1 MREEIVGVGVK
12 AMSEEVNRVT
22 KVFLVSLDM
31 MSIYPED
38 LQSMID
44 PFSASN
50 TAYGKDPILEI
61 ILSAMLELVSMSFYP
76 DFMFILS
83 RFYPNFIQI

>member
-1 MREEIVGVGVK
+1 MGVGVK

-38 LQSMID
+38 LQSIID

-50 TAYGKDPILEI
+50 TTYGKDPSLKI
-61 ILSAMLELVSMSFYP
+61 ILSAIGPSMSFYP

-83 RFYPNFIQI
+83 LFYPSFIQIKSG